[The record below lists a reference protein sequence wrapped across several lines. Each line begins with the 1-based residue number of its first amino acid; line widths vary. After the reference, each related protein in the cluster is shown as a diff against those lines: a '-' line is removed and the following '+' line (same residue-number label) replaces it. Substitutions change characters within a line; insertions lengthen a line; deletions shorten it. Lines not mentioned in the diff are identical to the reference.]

1 MRIKILSLALCF
13 GLVAVSQAQNIQ
25 LPEENLVGANCT
37 SIMVGCKASD
47 DGSVITSHTCDGKY
61 RTWVTME
68 PAQDHKAGTMHKVY
82 KGSMHTSSAKG
93 MEGVTLAG
101 EIPEVPH
108 TYAYMN
114 TAYPCLNEKQLA
126 IGESTF
132 SGPDTLVNEKAMFLV
147 EELERIA
154 LQRCDNARSAI
165 KLIGELVA
173 KYGYADGGECLT
185 IADKKEVWQME
196 ILGEGPDKIG
206 GIWVAQR
213 VPDDEVA
220 VSCNVPR
227 IGKIDRKN
235 KDFFMCSDNIEK
247 VAKKYGLWDGQ
258 GDFVWWKAFPSSYS
272 GGKNFKEREWYIFN
286 ELAPS
291 LNLSFEAD
299 ELPFSIKPDHKV
311 SARRVMELFRANY
324 EGSKLL
330 DQTQNLLAP
339 RKHRDKD
346 GNMVTDTAVCIN
358 ANPWMDAND
367 RNMYNMLKPGT
378 VTFYRGVA
386 MSWCSYSF
394 VTQCRSWM
402 PDEIGAL
409 CWFSFENPGQSPRIP
424 LFSGMTQ
431 MPSNFDVCGH
441 ARYNENAA
449 LWQYRKANKLA
460 QVKWGFA
467 KKTIYGNVLRYEEK
481 AMREIPVLESQLK
494 ELITAGKTDE
504 AKNMM
509 NQYCSDFAAS
519 TAQTWKSIEQ
529 KLWETFWTGF

>member
-1 MRIKILSLALCF
+1 MKKTIFILSAALLLSF
-13 GLVAVSQAQNIQ
+13 NLSAQD
-25 LPEENLVGANCT
+25 EWSESCT
-37 SIMVGCKASD
+37 SIMVGAKASS
-47 DGSVITSHTCDGKY
+47 DGSVITSHTCDGRY

-68 PAQDHKAGTMHKVY
+68 PAQDHKDGTMHKVY
-82 KGSMHTSSAKG
+82 KGTMLTSSAKG

-101 EIPEVPH
+101 EIPEVSH

-132 SGPDTLVNEKAMFLV
+132 SGPDTLVNEKAMFLI
-147 EELERIA
+147 EELERLA

-165 KLIGELVA
+165 KLIGEMVA

-185 IADKKEVWQME
+185 IADKHEVWQME

-227 IGKIDRKN
+227 IGKLARKN

-247 VAKKYGLWDGQ
+247 VAKKYGLWDGK

-299 ELPFSIKPDHKV
+299 ELPFSIKPDQKV

-324 EGSKLL
+324 EGSALL

-346 GNMVTDTAVCIN
+346 GKMVTDTSVCIN
-358 ANPWMDAND
+358 ANPWMDGNA

-394 VTQCRSWM
+394 VTQCRSWV

-409 CWFSFENPGQSPRIP
+409 CWFSVENPGQSPRIP
-424 LFSGMTQ
+424 FFSGMTE
-431 MPSNFDVCGH
+431 MPKSFKVCGH
-441 ARYNENAA
+441 AGYNENTA

-460 QVKWGFA
+460 QVKWGFT
-467 KKTIYGNVLRYEEK
+467 KKIIYDNVLRYEEK
-481 AMREIPVLESQLK
+481 AMREIPVLETQLS
-494 ELITAGKTDE
+494 ELIAKGKTDE
-504 AKNMM
+504 AKKMM
-509 NQYCSDFAAS
+509 NQYSADFVAS
-519 TAQTWKSIEQ
+519 TAQTWKNIEQ
-529 KLWETFWTGF
+529 QLWETFWTGF